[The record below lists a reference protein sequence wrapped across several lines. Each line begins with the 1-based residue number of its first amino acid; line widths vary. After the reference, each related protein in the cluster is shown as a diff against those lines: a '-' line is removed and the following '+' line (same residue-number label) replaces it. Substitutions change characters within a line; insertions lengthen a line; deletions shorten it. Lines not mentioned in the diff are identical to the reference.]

1 MKGKLLLAAGIMMI
15 LPGAAPAGQPQP
27 ISIGVEGLRS
37 LKGNLL
43 VCIARSAAYFPDC
56 SRDPEK
62 RHLVVPATSAAIPL
76 GEMAPGNYA
85 IAIIHDENGNG
96 KLDTFAGIPREGVGF
111 SRNPAI
117 RFGAPS
123 FRSAEFT
130 TAGSAVR
137 QQIKV
142 KYFL

>member
-1 MKGKLLLAAGIMMI
+1 MLAGAMMI
-15 LPGAAPAGQPQP
+15 SPGAAPVAELQPL
-27 ISIGVEGLRS
+27 SIGVEGLRS

-43 VCIARSAAYFPDC
+43 ICISRSAAYFPDC
-56 SRDPEK
+56 SKDPEK
-62 RHLVVPATSAAIPL
+62 RHMVVPATSAAIPL
-76 GEMAPGNYA
+76 GDVGPGNYA

-123 FRSAEFT
+123 FRSAQFT
-130 TAGSAVR
+130 LTASPMR
-137 QQIKV
+137 QSIKA